1 MKIKELNLGLSVH
14 NPSICEYEDG
24 YLCVAPGWNE
34 SPERLDHLLE
44 YWRKG
49 VYFPGLKNHL
59 FILNSDF
66 KVVSERQSVLRGV
79 FNCSLLVTGTK
90 ILVFGNMRVGDKQRM
105 CYAQINSP
113 DDISEVKI
121 IDYPSDRKFE
131 KNWSPFMFD
140 GNIHLVYSVKPFK
153 VIKLKDGGVY
163 EDISIVDWELPKEVR
178 GEIHG
183 GTRAIPYGEEHLSL
197 CHSLVL
203 SSTDE
208 QKIREHHEIR
218 KYKTWAYTF
227 STEPP
232 FRILKFTKE
241 PILDGEK
248 LELGSAKE
256 RTWGVWLSE
265 QCKVVLERGLALK
278 ENQVVITYGEQ
289 DLRAKILLLEK
300 DELDNLLTPVEGREH
315 E

>member
-1 MKIKELNLGLSVH
+1 MKFKELKLGLSVH

-24 YLCVAPGWNE
+24 YLCVAPGWDE
-34 SPERLDHLLE
+34 SLEHLDYLLKH
-44 YWRKG
+44 WRKG
-49 VYFPGLKNHL
+49 TYFPGLKNHL
-59 FILNSDF
+59 FLLNSDF
-66 KVVSERQSVLRGV
+66 EVTSERQSVLQGV
-79 FNCSLLVTGTK
+79 FNCSLLATGTK
-90 ILVFGNMRVGDKQRM
+90 ILMFGNMGVGDKQRM

-131 KNWSPFMFD
+131 KNWSPFFLN
-140 GNIHLVYSVKPFK
+140 GNIYLVYSVKPFK
-153 VIKLKDGGVY
+153 VIKLKDDGAS
-163 EDISIVDWELPKEVR
+163 EDVSTIDWELPQEVL
-178 GEIHG
+178 GELHG
-183 GTRAIPYGEEHLSL
+183 GTRAIPYGEERLSL

-208 QKIREHHEIR
+208 HKIREHYEIR

-227 STEPP
+227 STVPP

-265 QCKVVLERGLALK
+265 QCKVVLERGLVLK
-278 ENQVVITYGEQ
+278 EKQVVITYGEQ

-300 DELDNLLTPVEGREH
+300 DELDDLLTPVEGREY